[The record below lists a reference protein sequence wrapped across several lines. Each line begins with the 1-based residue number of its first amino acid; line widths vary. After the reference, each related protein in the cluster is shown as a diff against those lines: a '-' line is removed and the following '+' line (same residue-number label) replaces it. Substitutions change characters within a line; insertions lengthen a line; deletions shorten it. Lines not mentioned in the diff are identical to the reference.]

1 MVVENVEDIIKK
13 QLDKTIKE
21 TDFATLGKLYRGKV
35 RDNYINE
42 NKKIRIIIATDRI
55 SSFDRV
61 ITTIPFKGQM
71 LNQISAFWFEKTK
84 DLVTNHVIEVPDPN
98 VSIVHQ
104 CDTIPVEIIV
114 RAYITGTMWRNYIK
128 GEPISGIKLPQG
140 LKKNQALDEIVISPS
155 TKAKSG
161 HDIYLPREKIIK
173 DKMVDKEI
181 YEQMEEASLK
191 LFKFGQEFCKKNGL
205 IMVDTKYEFGLK
217 DDELIVIDEIHT
229 QDSSRFWILESYDEK
244 FSKEEEPEIL
254 DKEIFRGWLM
264 KTYPDIFPNIKPEQE
279 IPPISEEIKIN
290 LAKRYMKSY
299 EKITGKEFKPLVSNV
314 YNRIQENLKIS
325 KYL

>member
-1 MVVENVEDIIKK
+1 MVVKNVEDIIKK

-35 RDNYINE
+35 RDNYINDD
-42 NKKIRIIIATDRI
+42 KKIRIIIATDRI

-71 LNQISAFWFEKTK
+71 LNQISAFWFDKTK
-84 DLVTNHVIEVPDPN
+84 DLVKNHVIEVPDPN
-98 VSIVHQ
+98 VTIVHQ
-104 CDTIPVEIIV
+104 CDTIPIEIIV
-114 RAYITGTMWRNYIK
+114 RAYITGTMWRDYLK
-128 GEPISGIKLPQG
+128 GESTSGIKLPQG
-140 LKKNQALDEIVISPS
+140 LKKNQKLDEIIITPS
-155 TKAKSG
+155 TKAESG
-161 HDIYLPREKIIK
+161 HDIYLPRNKIIK

-191 LFKFGQEFCKKNGL
+191 LFKFGQDFCKKNGL

-264 KTYPDIFPNIKPEQE
+264 
-279 IPPISEEIKIN
+279 
-290 LAKRYMKSY
+290 
-299 EKITGKEFKPLVSNV
+299 
-314 YNRIQENLKIS
+314 
-325 KYL
+325 

>member
-1 MVVENVEDIIKK
+1 MDVEKIIKK

-21 TDFATLGKLYRGKV
+21 TDISTLGKLYRGKV
-35 RDNYINE
+35 RDNYISDD
-42 NKKIRIIIATDRI
+42 KKIRIIIATDRI

-71 LNQISAFWFEKTK
+71 LNQISAFWFDKTK
-84 DLVTNHVIEVPDPN
+84 NLVKNHVIEVPDPN
-98 VSIVHQ
+98 VTIAYQ
-104 CDTIPVEIIV
+104 CETIPVEIIV
-114 RAYITGTMWRNYIK
+114 RAYITGTMWRNYVK
-128 GEPISGIKLPQG
+128 GESTSGIILPQG
-140 LKKNQALDEIVISPS
+140 LQKNQRLDDIIITPS
-155 TKAKSG
+155 TKAESG
-161 HDIYLPREKIIK
+161 HDIYLSREQIIN

-181 YEQMEEASLK
+181 YLQMEDASMK
-191 LFKFGQEFCKKNGL
+191 LFKYGQEFCKRNGL

-229 QDSSRFWILESYDEK
+229 QDSSRFWILESYDDK
-244 FSKEEEPEIL
+244 FSNNEEPEIL

-264 KTYPDIFPNIKPEQE
+264 KTYPDIFPNIKPTQE
-279 IPPISEEIKIN
+279 IPPISEEIKIE

-299 EKITGKEFKPLVSNV
+299 EKITGKQFKPFVSDV
-314 YNRIQENLKIS
+314 YDRIKENLKKA